1 MALSGLY
8 ETYLTPL
15 DVYECTRAS
24 EPNRPCPTCMQ
35 AIARLDRKALQ
46 DVVKYTARFNKT
58 FGIFLN
64 EENDQIGQRN
74 ATCVLEAT
82 AALRGVLPMCCC
94 TDGIFSALNLLGK
107 VQIPQTNFLLDNAN
121 EPALNLMAIF
131 LITGIDHKFLH
142 PATLQF
148 YIPML
153 IRRFCEEYKGIE
165 GRNIVETNMLI
176 TLIIQLCKAICNT
189 NTTPSRPLNALN
201 IINTI
206 YAYLLSVHSDAL
218 KTNRR
223 CQIYDCVQSSA
234 RIIRE
239 SHTLCETAQALIN
252 SIFYIHPYLE
262 TPNRE
267 FNLNICNTSW
277 WTEQEGVYGTA
288 IIPNE
293 AISRLVSS
301 SVPKVDLKQI
311 VQRGVCN
318 LPDNLREI
326 YRTFEN
332 QSPVPTHRVHWS
344 DNDAHGPSDQR
355 GSQHQRQNRNHHHGH
370 HDRHQIPPRATKDR
384 NRHPGLPHSHQRPTS
399 NPENGDNNEDDTNTG
414 NDNRASQDPPHASG
428 EEDDDESS
436 IEPQFNITHPS
447 ELLDEHV
454 CNRIKMYVE
463 TTQFRNEI
471 EEDPNKEWVNALVQ
485 KVWDRFFDELQI
497 SGEYRNIMNNAVKVA
512 FRTNETID
520 TADAKTFWDAYM
532 PLSIIANKIKADN
545 ENEDDIWRN
554 EEVIIFQI
562 SMALLIL
569 DETFATGLLSPRYE
583 TAYEWMQDANNT
595 LQSMLRHVYEK
606 GAPLTGTDAK
616 LLRVFYMLLIA
627 AWTKRT
633 SHKIDEQET
642 KARMITEA
650 LRPNHKEA
658 SKDSIVEDDIRF
670 AYKVIREI
678 QHHTLEYVAFADRIG
693 FLYSRVV
700 NAETDSLSKHIQRA
714 IEAIQTRDF
723 YKDLITDCDESAGGK
738 TIIGSVNDYREKAIS
753 VGRWLLKI
761 GDSDN
766 MASKIEIAKHASS
779 FPAYTVE
786 LKNAPTFFDVIK
798 LGTLAS
804 EILKIETPKEDDHK
818 VLNNQFETRAG
829 HMKYVQVKQN
839 VTRSIAK
846 IAAAQQQ
853 FERKSPEFQ
862 YMEQRLRAYH
872 RLEEHVHKNSLYTAY
887 KHELDSIKECTDKL
901 LEKLN
906 AALHLEP
913 LRLLPMSSVFDAC
926 SWLSALQ
933 GLLRSE
939 ATDKKRVQDIRRSLA
954 QLLAAMR
961 TSLAINHMEFIKADI
976 YSECD
981 KLRIADINNSIF
993 HAKRAHT
1000 LLKTLQHMKN
1010 RFYVYDGCQLSA
1022 EKDHEMKQYIH
1033 DMCAGVE
1040 TALHRARTTS
1050 EPKLKSIGAEI
1061 ERREEQEVVRRLDN
1075 KTDEEETQIGD
1086 IHTVTLKLREYKDTP
1101 AEHTQ
1106 KFIETLTKEVK
1117 VNNSK
1122 EDLEKNIRDKLEEI
1136 WKTVELNTMI
1146 PALYSILSED
1156 TDETSPD
1163 DSTKINIISMPWR
1176 KNTELSWQ
1184 IPAFPP
1190 HEGKQNREYITELY
1204 TLGKDTADDSDG
1216 GVTITEIALSEYA
1229 TGSRATLR
1237 FPTKITSESQA
1248 EVWSEVY

>member
-1 MALSGLY
+1 
-8 ETYLTPL
+8 
-15 DVYECTRAS
+15 
-24 EPNRPCPTCMQ
+24 
-35 AIARLDRKALQ
+35 
-46 DVVKYTARFNKT
+46 
-58 FGIFLN
+58 
-64 EENDQIGQRN
+64 
-74 ATCVLEAT
+74 
-82 AALRGVLPMCCC
+82 
-94 TDGIFSALNLLGK
+94 
-107 VQIPQTNFLLDNAN
+107 
-121 EPALNLMAIF
+121 
-131 LITGIDHKFLH
+131 
-142 PATLQF
+142 
-148 YIPML
+148 
-153 IRRFCEEYKGIE
+153 
-165 GRNIVETNMLI
+165 
-176 TLIIQLCKAICNT
+176 
-189 NTTPSRPLNALN
+189 
-201 IINTI
+201 
-206 YAYLLSVHSDAL
+206 
-218 KTNRR
+218 
-223 CQIYDCVQSSA
+223 
-234 RIIRE
+234 
-239 SHTLCETAQALIN
+239 
-252 SIFYIHPYLE
+252 
-262 TPNRE
+262 
-267 FNLNICNTSW
+267 
-277 WTEQEGVYGTA
+277 
-288 IIPNE
+288 
-293 AISRLVSS
+293 
-301 SVPKVDLKQI
+301 
-311 VQRGVCN
+311 
-318 LPDNLREI
+318 
-326 YRTFEN
+326 
-332 QSPVPTHRVHWS
+332 
-344 DNDAHGPSDQR
+344 
-355 GSQHQRQNRNHHHGH
+355 
-370 HDRHQIPPRATKDR
+370 
-384 NRHPGLPHSHQRPTS
+384 
-399 NPENGDNNEDDTNTG
+399 
-414 NDNRASQDPPHASG
+414 
-428 EEDDDESS
+428 
-436 IEPQFNITHPS
+436 
-447 ELLDEHV
+447 
-454 CNRIKMYVE
+454 MYVE

-497 SGEYRNIMNNAVKVA
+497 SGEYRNIMNNAVKTK

-532 PLSIIANKIKADN
+532 PLSIIANKISADN
-545 ENEDDIWRN
+545 ESGGNIWQN

-562 SMALLIL
+562 SMAFLIL

-595 LQSMLRHVYEK
+595 LQSMLRHAYEK

-616 LLRVFYMLLIA
+616 LLRLFYMLLIT

-633 SHKIDEQET
+633 VHEIYKHER
-642 KARMITEA
+642 KVRVITGA
-650 LRPNHKEA
+650 LSRNHKRATE
-658 SKDSIVEDDIRF
+658 DSIVEGDIRF
-670 AYKVIREI
+670 AYKVLQEI
-678 QHHTLEYVAFADRIG
+678 QYLTFEYVAFADRIG

-723 YKDLITDCDESAGGK
+723 YKDLIIDCDESAGGK
-738 TIIGSVNDYREKAIS
+738 TIMGSVNDYRDQVWS
-753 VGRWLLKI
+753 VGKWLLKI

-766 MASKIEIAKHASS
+766 MASEIEITEHASN

-818 VLNNQFETRAG
+818 VLNDQFETRAG

-853 FERKSPEFQ
+853 FERKSPAYQ
-862 YMEQRLRAYH
+862 YMKQRLHEYRQLTIH
-872 RLEEHVHKNSLYTAY
+872 EDEKSLYTTY
-887 KHELDSIKECTDKL
+887 KHELDHIKKCTDEL

-913 LRLLPMSSVFDAC
+913 LRLLPMSFVFDAC
-926 SWLSALQ
+926 SRLSALQ

-939 ATDKKRVQDIRRSLA
+939 ATDNDQVQDIRRSLA

-1040 TALHRARTTS
+1040 TTLHRVRKTS
-1050 EPKLKSIGAEI
+1050 EPNLKLKGAEI
-1061 ERREEQEVVRRLDN
+1061 ERREGQEVDRRLGN
-1075 KTDEEETQIGD
+1075 KTEEEETQIEN
-1086 IHTVTLKLREYKDTP
+1086 IHTVTLKLQEYKDTS

-1117 VNNSK
+1117 INRPK
-1122 EDLEKNIRDKLEEI
+1122 GDPDANIRDKLEEI

-1146 PALYSILSED
+1146 PALHSILSED
-1156 TDETSPD
+1156 TDETSSGG
-1163 DSTKINIISMPWR
+1163 STKINIIKMPRR

-1190 HEGKQNREYITELY
+1190 HKGKQHREYITELY

-1216 GVTITEIALSEYA
+1216 GVKITEIALSEYA

-1248 EVWSEVY
+1248 EEKHGEYY